1 VKTSP
6 LFSYLKKGELSLNT
20 VVTKK
25 QTIISYVIA
34 FFFILAMVTVSV
46 MLKVHEVILPEMAA
60 MAIVMWVYRE
70 AGWIRQ
76 PSKFFLLHLSQL

>member
-20 VVTKK
+20 VVSKK

-34 FFFILAMVTVSV
+34 FFFILPMVTVSE
-46 MLKVHEVILPEMAA
+46 MLKERKLILPEMAA
-60 MAIVMWVYRE
+60 IAIECGYIEKLDGSDSPR
-70 AGWIRQ
+70 R
-76 PSKFFLLHLSQL
+76 FFLLHLSQL

>member
-46 MLKVHEVILPEMAA
+46 MLKDHEVILPEMAA

-70 AGWIRQ
+70 ARWIRQ
-76 PSKFFLLHLSQL
+76 PSKFFLLDLSQL